1 MNTSLAICHNLA
13 HRHITFAPY
22 SNPMTDKK
30 LQEYF
35 PDLSVIDFKLLCNI
49 AYHGEIPGSYTLRNI
64 ASRSRVN
71 VDKINESLARLR
83 NTPYLQG
90 TKVSPRYFFKVV
102 KVMMD
107 NIPQWEDSFKRM
119 QQFRYE
125 TAKYLWNFAKK
136 VAQENWKGA
145 ASLKRPSMNFQRY
158 GHDENALSMERYIGE
173 LAIDEDKS
181 VLLRV
186 LNDVELSRLIEQ
198 LLEGRMQENT
208 VSIEFVDTVRKMMER
223 EKIHSVE
230 AEHVLE
236 AYRYFIEGNYVVS
249 PAQVKSKDNMPSMW
263 SYGAKAINLLYRD
276 HLKESLECFTEAMRE
291 HDKVSRIPGSFDSQ
305 ILSFYYAICLI
316 RCSKSAIFTRRDHID
331 EKLEK
336 FLKNRDVYYGR
347 KLAATRILLTYAKNE
362 STQCASYV
370 AKEVATMIQEDNCPL
385 TRIFADILT
394 GYFKCNENSLAS
406 EMPALGVLKH
416 ELSTFYPVGTLN
428 KNELTKAFGG
438 QPLLNTT
445 RRRDDWEILFSDIRK
460 NLIEGQKAERRLI
473 YFLDGLWLKNIVE
486 QTRRDDGSWDSGISV
501 SRKQFLNEGFESMN
515 EADRKVAAKM
525 RVRVVDKPEA
535 SILFEELGA
544 SERLFVGEP
553 YTQPFQPAEVE
564 VVMPSIRFKTVG
576 SEIYVSSN
584 VSLDSNQRIP
594 DKCIVSTEEFGKY
607 KAIMLNDLQRDVLT
621 RALSSPVLPIQA
633 AAEVKILSERL
644 EGILDVECELMNAD
658 CIQTRE
664 GTGTIAIRITP
675 DEQNKNFNVQM
686 LAAPLPEGQVRFP
699 AGEGEDIIYDQ
710 CDSHTIAVSRDLA
723 TEQVNY
729 ELLHK
734 FICDEIGDVFTD
746 FMTAE
751 LSSPQSLLTLLEFA
765 FEHQSTYMLE
775 WPLGRELKFKGVM
788 KPADVDV
795 QVTTNMDWFKVQG
808 NVHIP
813 GTTCTFEDL
822 LAMYR
827 QAEYDGYIKIG
838 DNEFMKMTE
847 ALKKNI
853 EQLDNVIAGYDKSS
867 KSQLVGKYDVGRLAE
882 IFGDD
887 GGLHAQMDEDFIGLL
902 KKMREAYDST
912 PEVPVTLNATLRD
925 YQKEGFEWMAR
936 LTSWGAGACLADDM
950 GLGKTIQT
958 IALMLHR
965 AEQGP
970 SLVVAPKSLIL
981 NWENELHKFAP
992 TLNPVNFNNEKNK
1005 KQAIADAKAGDVFI
1019 STYGVLVTQ
1028 KDILTSRQW
1037 NVICLDEAHSI
1048 KNRMTR
1054 TSRSAMALKGD
1065 AKVILTGTPLQN
1077 HLGEMWNL
1085 FQFINPGMLGPW
1097 QQFVD
1102 KYIKSPWDD
1111 MVQKE
1116 LKDRTL
1122 PFILRRTKN
1131 EVLADLPEKIS
1142 YEQMVELSPEELQIY
1157 EKIRKD
1163 VELKFKKHKTKAEKE
1178 EAAALQIGFFQ
1189 ELTRLRLLAN
1199 SVSLVYPEWKPE
1211 SSKIAAL
1218 RDILTSLRQE
1228 NGNRVLIF
1236 SQFTSFLSQIGAMMK
1251 DAGFDYLY
1259 LDGQTP
1265 LDERQRLVDSFQAGE
1280 SQFFLISLKAGGL
1293 GLNLTAANYV
1303 ILMDPWWNPSIED
1316 QATDRAHR
1324 LGQER
1329 NVTVIRLVS
1338 ANTIEEKILKLH
1350 EQKQDLSDKI
1360 LEGTS
1365 GSAALTMDEILDM
1378 VSPYR

>member
-1 MNTSLAICHNLA
+1 
-13 HRHITFAPY
+13 
-22 SNPMTDKK
+22 MTDKK
-30 LQEYF
+30 LQEHF

-186 LNDVELSRLIEQ
+186 LNEVELSRLIEQ
-198 LLEGRMQENT
+198 LLEDRMQENT

-249 PAQVKSKDNMPSMW
+249 PAQVKSKDNMQSMW
-263 SYGAKAINLLYRD
+263 SYGVKAINLLYRD

-362 STQCASYV
+362 STQCASFV

-576 SEIYVSSN
+576 SEINVSSN
-584 VSLDSNQRIP
+584 VSLDSNLRIP

-686 LAAPLPEGQVRFP
+686 LAAPLPEGKVRFP

-710 CDSHTIAVSRDLA
+710 CDGHTIAVTRDLA

-813 GTTCTFEDL
+813 GTTCSFEDL

-882 IFGDD
+882 ILGDD
-887 GGLHAQMDEDFIGLL
+887 GGLHAQLDEDFIGLL

-912 PEVPVTLNATLRD
+912 PEVPATLNATLRD

-992 TLNPVNFNNEKNK
+992 TLNSVNFNNEKNK

-1163 VELKFKKHKTKAEKE
+1163 VELKFKKHKTTAEKE

-1218 RDILTSLRQE
+1218 RDILTSLHQE

-1265 LDERQRLVDSFQAGE
+1265 LDERQRLVDSFQARE

-1365 GSAALTMDEILDM
+1365 ASAALTMDEVLDM